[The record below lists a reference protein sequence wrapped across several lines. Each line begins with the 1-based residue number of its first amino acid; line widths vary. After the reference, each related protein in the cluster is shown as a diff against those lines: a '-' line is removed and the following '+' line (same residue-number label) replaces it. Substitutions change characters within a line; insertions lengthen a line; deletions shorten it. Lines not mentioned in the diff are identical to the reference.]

1 MEADSSAPTA
11 LDRQV
16 QELVARL
23 DALGQ
28 RMMMRR
34 PALAMPEVECSHQGM
49 KALMVLGRRGALTMS
64 ELASILD
71 MPLSTA
77 THTVDK
83 LVDKELVGRV
93 RLPDNRRVV
102 QVELCEKGRQMHNA
116 FLQGRMVMA
125 RTMLESLSA
134 GEREIFLELIAKM
147 SRTLEAHGAK
157 SSVV

>member
-1 MEADSSAPTA
+1 MEPDSATPTT

-28 RMMMRR
+28 RMMLSR
-34 PALAMPEVECSHQGM
+34 PAPAMLEVECSHQGM

-64 ELASILD
+64 ELASVLD

-102 QVELCEKGRQMHNA
+102 QVELSEKGRQMHNA
-116 FLQGRMVMA
+116 FLQGRLVMA

-134 GEREIFLELIAKM
+134 GEREIFLELIAKI
-147 SRTLEAHGAK
+147 SRPLEAPVLA
-157 SSVV
+157 